1 MCVVAVLGL
10 FASINIANASDETR
24 AKRGTPFNVEFER
37 LSIYLELS
45 ANQVDEVY
53 GINKYFINQ
62 QRKSLKLSV
71 EERNGQIRD
80 AVYGNLKLMRK
91 VLDEA
96 QYRKYLVLLNVTNNN
111 NHLEGDMVFPDV
123 YMAEK

>member
-10 FASINIANASDETR
+10 FASINVVNASDETR
-24 AKRGTPFNVEFER
+24 AKGSAPFNVEFER
-37 LSIYLELS
+37 LSSYLELS

-62 QRKSLKLSV
+62 QKKSLKSSV
-71 EERNGQIRD
+71 EERDGQIRD

-91 VLDEA
+91 VLDDA

-123 YMAEK
+123 YMAER

>member
-1 MCVVAVLGL
+1 M
-10 FASINIANASDETR
+10 
-24 AKRGTPFNVEFER
+24 
-37 LSIYLELS
+37 SIYLELS